1 MFVFVLQWVALEG
14 VKSGMVHLRLT
25 WLALSSSLADLKT
38 VSSM

>member
-1 MFVFVLQWVALEG
+1 MYVFVLQWVALEG

-25 WLALSSSLADLKT
+25 WLALSSSLVDLKA